1 MRLATDTDFG
11 RVRRAMLREGG
22 NDRVPLF
29 ELSVHNSLKSQ
40 FLGRPVRT
48 WADEVEFWQAAGYDF
63 VPVRAGVRSV
73 VRGVHPV
80 VAEWIRE
87 RRPDRLAQHG
97 RGWADETVGI
107 IATRSEFEQFPWP
120 APETLSGYD
129 AHPTLEAQMS
139 AISECLPPGMKVIPQ
154 LGYIFMGAW
163 QIMGLENFSLQLA
176 DDPEFVKGVID
187 RLGRLQMAV
196 LDILLQYGCVGAI
209 WMPDDL
215 CYNAGPL
222 VSPKVYRR
230 LVYPWY
236 QAIIRRCHQANLPV
250 GFHSDGDLTRV
261 LADLVECGFDS
272 IHPFEP
278 PMNDIV
284 AVKREWGHRISVA
297 GNIDLKA
304 TLCAGTPAD
313 VEAEVRQKAAAL
325 APGGGW
331 LIGSS
336 NSIPDFVPF
345 ENYLALLEC
354 SLKFGRYTAS

>member
-11 RVRRAMLREGG
+11 RVRRAMLRERG

-29 ELSVHNSLKSQ
+29 ELSVHNSLKAQ

-48 WADEVEFWQAAGYDF
+48 WADEVAFWQAAGYDF

-87 RRPDRLAQHG
+87 RRPDRLAQHS

-120 APETLSGYD
+120 EPEMLSGYD

-139 AISECLPPGMKVIPQ
+139 AISECLPPTMKVIPQ

-196 LDILLQYGCVGAI
+196 LEILLQYECVGAI

-236 QAIIRRCHQANLPV
+236 QAIVQRCHQANLPV

-261 LADLVECGFDS
+261 LADLVECGFDC

-313 VEAEVRQKAAAL
+313 VEVEVREKATAL

-354 SLKFGRYTAS
+354 SLKYGRYAAS

>member
-1 MRLATDTDFG
+1 MRLTADTDFG
-11 RVRRAMLREGG
+11 RVRRAMLRQGD

-29 ELSVHNSLKSQ
+29 ELSVHNTIKAR

-48 WADEVEFWQAAGYDF
+48 WADEVAFWQGAGYDF
-63 VPVRAGVRSV
+63 VPVRAGVRSLA
-73 VRGVHPV
+73 RGVHPAV
-80 VAEWIRE
+80 TEWLRQRNPE
-87 RRPDRLAQHG
+87 ALQQQAH
-97 RGWADETVGI
+97 GWASETVGI
-107 IATRSEFEQFPWP
+107 IATRSDFEQFPWP
-120 APETLSGYD
+120 EPESLSGYE
-129 AHPTLEAQMS
+129 AHPTLDAQMT
-139 AISECLPPGMKVIPQ
+139 AIAECLPPTMKAIVQ

-176 DDPEFVKGVID
+176 DDPAFVKAVID
-187 RLGRLQMAV
+187 KLGGLQMAV
-196 LDILLQYGCVGAI
+196 LDILLQHECVGAI

-222 VSPKVYRR
+222 VSPAVYRR

-236 QAIIRRCHQANLPV
+236 QAIVARCHQAGIPI
-250 GFHSDGDLTRV
+250 GFHSDGDLTHV
-261 LADLVECGFDS
+261 LADLVDCGFDC

-284 AVKREWGHRISVA
+284 AVKRAWGHRMSVA

-313 VEAEVRQKAAAL
+313 VEAEVRAKATAL

-345 ENYLALLEC
+345 DNYVALLES
-354 SLKFGRYTAS
+354 SLKYGRCAAR

>member
-1 MRLATDTDFG
+1 MRLAADTDFG
-11 RVRRAMLREGG
+11 RVRRAMLREGR

-48 WADEVEFWQAAGYDF
+48 WADEAEFWQAAGYDF
-63 VPVRAGVRSV
+63 VPIRAGVRAI
-73 VRGVHPV
+73 VRGTHPIV
-80 VAEWIRE
+80 LEWLRE
-87 RRPDRLAQHG
+87 RRPEAFQQQS
-97 RGWADETVGI
+97 GWANETVGI
-107 IATRSEFEQFPWP
+107 IATRREFEEFPWP
-120 APETLSGYD
+120 ATETLSGYE
-129 AHPTLEAQMS
+129 AHPTLEAQMC
-139 AISECLPPGMKVIPQ
+139 AVAQCLPPAMKVIPQ

-163 QIMGLENFSLQLA
+163 QIMGLENFSLLLA
-176 DDPEFVKGVID
+176 DDPEFVKAVID
-187 RLGRLQMAV
+187 KLGRLQMAV
-196 LDILLQYGCVGAI
+196 LEILLQYECVGAI

-215 CYNAGPL
+215 CYNSGPL

-230 LVYPWY
+230 LIYPWY
-236 QAIIRRCHQANLPV
+236 EAIVARCHQANLPI

-261 LADLVECGFDS
+261 LADLVECGFDC

-284 AVKREWGHRISVA
+284 AVKREWGHRIAVA

-304 TLCAGTPAD
+304 TLCNGTPAD
-313 VEAEVRQKAAAL
+313 VEAEVREKAHAL

-345 ENYLALLEC
+345 ENYLALLTS
-354 SLKFGRYTAS
+354 SLKYGRLGRD

>member
-1 MRLATDTDFG
+1 MRLTVDTDFG
-11 RVRRAMLREGG
+11 RVRRAMLRQGD
-22 NDRVPLF
+22 NDRAPLF

-40 FLGRPVRT
+40 FLGRPVHT

-63 VPVRAGVRSV
+63 VPVRAGVRSL
-73 VRGVHPV
+73 VRGVHPA
-80 VAEWIRE
+80 VAEWLRE
-87 RRPDRLAQHG
+87 RKPDALQQHA
-97 RGWADETVGI
+97 RGWASETVGL
-107 IATRSEFEQFPWP
+107 IATRQEFAEFPWP
-120 APETLSGYD
+120 APESLSGYE

-139 AISECLPPGMKVIPQ
+139 AIAEHLPPTMKLISQ

-163 QIMGLENFSLQLA
+163 QIMGLENFSLQLT
-176 DDPEFVKGVID
+176 DDPEFVKAVVD
-187 RLGRLQMAV
+187 KLGALQMAV
-196 LDILLQYGCVGAI
+196 LEILLQYDCVGAI

-236 QAIIRRCHQANLPV
+236 ETIVRRCHQANIPI
-250 GFHSDGDLTRV
+250 GFHSDGDLARV
-261 LADLVECGFDS
+261 LADLVECGFDC

-304 TLCAGTPAD
+304 TLCGGTPAD
-313 VEAEVRQKAAAL
+313 VEAEVRAKAAIL
-325 APGGGW
+325 AHGGGW

-345 ENYLALLEC
+345 ENYRTLLEC
-354 SLKFGRYTAS
+354 SVKYGRPAAS

>member
-1 MRLATDTDFG
+1 MRLTADTDFG
-11 RVRRAMLREGG
+11 RVRRAMLREST

-29 ELSVHNSLKSQ
+29 ELSVHNTLKER

-48 WADEVEFWQAAGYDF
+48 WADEVAFWQAAGYDF
-63 VPVRAGVRSV
+63 VPIRAGVRSL
-73 VRGVHPV
+73 VRGVHPA
-80 VAEWIRE
+80 VAEWIAE
-87 RRPDRLAQHG
+87 RQLHAPQPHA
-97 RGWADETVGI
+97 RGWASETIGI
-107 IATRSEFEQFPWP
+107 IATRSDFEQFPWP
-120 APETLSGYD
+120 KPETLSGYE
-129 AHPTLEAQMS
+129 AHPTLDAQLT
-139 AISECLPPGMKVIPQ
+139 AIDECLPPTMKVIVQ

-176 DDPEFVKGVID
+176 DDPEFVKSVVDKLAG
-187 RLGRLQMAV
+187 LQRAV
-196 LDILLQYGCVGAI
+196 LDIVLQHNCVGAI

-215 CYNAGPL
+215 CYNSGPL

-236 QAIIRRCHQANLPV
+236 QAIVARCRQADIPI
-250 GFHSDGDLTRV
+250 GFHSDGDLARV
-261 LADLVECGFDS
+261 LTDLVECGFDC

-278 PMNDIV
+278 PMNDI
-284 AVKREWGHRISVA
+284 AAAKRQWGHRISVA

-313 VEAEVRQKAAAL
+313 VEAEVKQKAAVL

-345 ENYLALLEC
+345 DNYLALLES
-354 SLKFGRYTAS
+354 SLQYGRCRSQ

>member
-1 MRLATDTDFG
+1 MKLAADTDFG

-29 ELSVHNSLKSQ
+29 ELSVHSTLKSQ

-87 RRPDRLAQHG
+87 RRPDRLAGDG

-120 APETLSGYD
+120 APETLSGYE
-129 AHPTLEAQMS
+129 AHSTLEAQLS
-139 AISECLPPGMKVIPQ
+139 AIAECLPPAMKVIPQ

-176 DDPEFVKGVID
+176 DDPEFVKAVID
-187 RLGRLQMAV
+187 KLGSLQMAV
-196 LDILLQYGCVGAI
+196 LEILLQYECVGAI

-215 CYNAGPL
+215 CYNSGPL

-236 QAIIRRCHQANLPV
+236 QAIVRRCHQANIPV
-250 GFHSDGDLTRV
+250 GLHSDGDLTRV
-261 LADLVECGFDS
+261 LADLVQCGFDC

-304 TLCAGTPAD
+304 TLCSGTPAD
-313 VEAEVRQKAAAL
+313 VEAEVREKARAL

-354 SLKFGRYTAS
+354 SLKYGRYATG